1 MIVAAV
7 AASAALA
14 AAIIARWEAGVVWA
28 TALAAAAYA
37 AGLALADGS
46 LDQWAPLTA
55 AGLVAAAELGEW
67 AIEAARPAQVDAGI
81 LRARAATIAALA
93 AAGAGAG
100 WLLLLASD
108 AGTDGLAITAAG
120 LVATA
125 AAMLLVARLRPAR
138 RLS

>member
-1 MIVAAV
+1 
-7 AASAALA
+7 
-14 AAIIARWEAGVVWA
+14 VWA

-37 AGLALADGS
+37 AGLALGDGS
-46 LDQWAPLTA
+46 VDQWAPLVA

-81 LRARAATIAALA
+81 LRVRAATIAALA

-108 AGTDGLAITAAG
+108 AGTGGLAITAAG

-125 AAMLLVARLRPAR
+125 AAMLLVARLAR
-138 RLS
+138 GT